1 MRQREYD
8 FFKIPDDPQK
18 NIGSMSDVSHI
29 LQRIGEG
36 DSLATNELLPLVYSE
51 LKRLASRQLSNEPA
65 GQSLQT
71 TALVHEAYLRLVGSD
86 QNWDSRGHFFAAAA
100 EAMRRILVDR
110 ARSKRR
116 LKRGG
121 QHDREVLGDDLP
133 SKEADP
139 EEVVLVSDLLD
150 SLAESHPQ
158 AADIVKLHYFA
169 GFNINEAGRALGING
184 TAAHRSWV
192 FAKAWLHRAM
202 KERK

>member
-1 MRQREYD
+1 M
-8 FFKIPDDPQK
+8 
-18 NIGSMSDVSHI
+18 GDVSNI

-36 DSLATNELLPLVYSE
+36 DSLATNELLPVVYAE
-51 LKRLASRQLSNEPA
+51 LKRLASHQLAKEPA
-65 GQSLQT
+65 GYSLQT

-86 QNWDSRGHFFAAAA
+86 QNWDSRGHFFGAAA

-110 ARSKRR
+110 ARSRQR

-121 QHDREVLGDDLP
+121 PHDREVLGDNQP
-133 SKEADP
+133 SKGPDP

-150 SLAESHPQ
+150 SLADANPQ

-169 GFNINEAGRALGING
+169 GFNISEASRALGING

-202 KERK
+202 KKGEN

>member
-1 MRQREYD
+1 
-8 FFKIPDDPQK
+8 
-18 NIGSMSDVSHI
+18 MSDVSEI
-29 LQRIGEG
+29 LQRIENG
-36 DSLATNELLPLVYSE
+36 DSLATDKLLPIVYAE
-51 LKRLASRQLSNEPA
+51 LKRLASRQLAQEAP
-65 GQSLQT
+65 GQTLQT
-71 TALVHEAYLRLVGSD
+71 TALVNEAYLRLVGND
-86 QNWDSRGHFFAAAA
+86 QNWDSRGHFFSAAA

-121 QHDREVLGDDLP
+121 QYDRAALGDDLET
-133 SKEADP
+133 KEAAP
-139 EEVVLVSDLLD
+139 EEVVMVNDLLD

-192 FAKAWLHRAM
+192 FAKSWLHRAM
-202 KERK
+202 KEGSQ

>member
-1 MRQREYD
+1 
-8 FFKIPDDPQK
+8 
-18 NIGSMSDVSHI
+18 MSDVPSI
-29 LQRIGEG
+29 LQRIGDG
-36 DSLATNELLPLVYSE
+36 DSLATNELLPLVYAE
-51 LKRLASRQLSNEPA
+51 LKRMASRQLVNELP

-86 QNWDSRGHFFAAAA
+86 QNWESRGHFFAAAA

-110 ARSKRR
+110 ARSKQR

-121 QHDREVLGDDLP
+121 QYDREVLGDDHP
-133 SKEADP
+133 SKGPNP

-150 SLAESHPQ
+150 SLAETHPQ

-169 GFNINEAGRALGING
+169 GLNISEAGNALGING

-202 KERK
+202 KKGDN